1 MAATALLA
9 TVLLA
14 NSAALPVSDASARE
28 WSDVTF
34 GEVAFEELATGRPE
48 QAIAKIE
55 ANGANVSRDPA
66 ALINLGNAHARL
78 GRTEKALE
86 YYRTAIESD
95 VRYDLELADGRWMDS
110 RRAAVMARD
119 SLLKRNAQALR
130 Q

>member
-1 MAATALLA
+1 MAAIALLA

-14 NSAALPVSDASARE
+14 NTATLSVADAPARE

-34 GEVAFEELATGRPE
+34 EEVAFEELATDRPE
-48 QAIAKIE
+48 AAIAKIE
-55 ANGANVSRDPA
+55 AGGAISSRDPA

-78 GRTEKALE
+78 GQTEKALE
-86 YYRTAIESD
+86 YYRTAITSD

-110 RRAAVMARD
+110 RRAATMARD
-119 SLLKRNAQALR
+119 SLLKRSAQALR

>member
-1 MAATALLA
+1 MAITALFA
-9 TVLLA
+9 TVLMA
-14 NSAALPVSDASARE
+14 NSVALSAGDSPARE
-28 WSDVTF
+28 WTDVTF
-34 GEVAFEELATGRPE
+34 EEVAFDELAKGQPE
-48 QAIAKIE
+48 AAIAKIE
-55 ANGANVSRDPA
+55 GNGAIVSKDPA

-110 RRAAVMARD
+110 RRAAVLARD
-119 SLLKRNAQALR
+119 ALMRRSAQALR